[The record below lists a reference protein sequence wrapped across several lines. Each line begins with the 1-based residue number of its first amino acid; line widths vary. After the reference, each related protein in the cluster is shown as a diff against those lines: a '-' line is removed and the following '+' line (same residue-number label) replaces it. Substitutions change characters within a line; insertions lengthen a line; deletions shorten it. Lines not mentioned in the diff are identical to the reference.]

1 MTYYIATALAIVVL
15 VIGSILLSRQQ
26 RDSTLPV
33 RAAQTPEDP
42 GYAARDA
49 ELIET
54 GPDGRPTYVLHAEL
68 IRQRPREGRI
78 DLEKVQMSVRDTQDN
93 HWTLQAD
100 SGRIFQDTSRVELA
114 GDVRVS
120 GLLADQPD
128 PAEIFTQRLAFD
140 TQTEIVSTDAPVTLT
155 WSGRELRGTGLVASL
170 KEGRVRLES
179 DVHGL
184 FTP

>member
-1 MTYYIATALAIVVL
+1 ARRAWRRARGVRPPPSGKNNFLRPATDTMTYYIATALAIVVL

-33 RAAQTPEDP
+33 RAAQMPEDP

-78 DLEKVQMSVRDTQDN
+78 DLEKVQ
-93 HWTLQAD
+93 
-100 SGRIFQDTSRVELA
+100 
-114 GDVRVS
+114 
-120 GLLADQPD
+120 
-128 PAEIFTQRLAFD
+128 
-140 TQTEIVSTDAPVTLT
+140 
-155 WSGRELRGTGLVASL
+155 
-170 KEGRVRLES
+170 
-179 DVHGL
+179 
-184 FTP
+184 